1 MSDRQTLTRA
11 ERLRTIG
18 VIRRL
23 FSEGESRFV
32 YPFRIVWLP
41 AQAPATNRATA
52 SATAR
57 TTETAPITDQ
67 AQEAVQVC
75 ETARPSATAP
85 ATSQAPETA
94 PETDQVPANAQ
105 VGEIARA
112 PATAQATA
120 QGMANAQ
127 DATTA
132 QATAAPAPATA
143 GVGLRVLFS
152 VPKKYHK
159 RANRR
164 NLLRRR
170 TKEAYRLQ
178 KSLLQLD
185 KSYDIALIY
194 TSREVES
201 YDRIAHAVR
210 KIIDHL
216 NALGR

>member
-1 MSDRQTLTRA
+1 
-11 ERLRTIG
+11 
-18 VIRRL
+18 
-23 FSEGESRFV
+23 
-32 YPFRIVWLP
+32 
-41 AQAPATNRATA
+41 
-52 SATAR
+52 
-57 TTETAPITDQ
+57 
-67 AQEAVQVC
+67 
-75 ETARPSATAP
+75 
-85 ATSQAPETA
+85 
-94 PETDQVPANAQ
+94 
-105 VGEIARA
+105 
-112 PATAQATA
+112 
-120 QGMANAQ
+120 MANAQ

>member
-23 FSEGESRFV
+23 FGEGESRFV

-41 AQAPATNRATA
+41 AETGAATPATTHGTATA
-52 SATAR
+52 
-57 TTETAPITDQ
+57 Q
-67 AQEAVQVC
+67 AQAAVQVG
-75 ETARPSATAP
+75 EIVLPSATAQG
-85 ATSQAPETA
+85 A
-94 PETDQVPANAQ
+94 AN
-105 VGEIARA
+105 
-112 PATAQATA
+112 AQATA
-120 QGMANAQ
+120 P
-127 DATTA
+127 T
-132 QATAAPAPATA
+132 PATA
-143 GVGLRVLFS
+143 GTGLRILFS

-178 KSLLQLD
+178 KALLQLD
-185 KSYDIALIY
+185 KPYDIALIY

>member
-23 FSEGESRFV
+23 FGEGESRFV

-41 AQAPATNRATA
+41 AQDTETA
-52 SATAR
+52 QASKTVSALETVR
-57 TTETAPITDQ
+57 TTETAPATDQ
-67 AQEAVQVC
+67 AQAAV
-75 ETARPSATAP
+75 
-85 ATSQAPETA
+85 
-94 PETDQVPANAQ
+94 Q
-105 VGEIARA
+105 VGEIAL
-112 PATAQATA
+112 PSATA
-120 QGMANAQ
+120 QGA
-127 DATTA
+127 AT
-132 QATAAPAPATA
+132 APAPATA
-143 GVGLRVLFS
+143 GTGLRILFS

-178 KSLLQLD
+178 KSLLQLA
-185 KSYDIALIY
+185 KPYDIALIY

>member
-1 MSDRQTLTRA
+1 MSERQTLTRA

-23 FSEGESRFV
+23 FGEGESRFV

-41 AQAPATNRATA
+41 AQVSATDPAPASSRAA
-52 SATAR
+52 ANAPGSATAQAFTR
-57 TTETAPITDQ
+57 SRATVAATGPATTQAPTAVHASGNSQASTNLHVTDTV
-67 AQEAVQVC
+67 AESV
-75 ETARPSATAP
+75 
-85 ATSQAPETA
+85 TSQAPTAVQA
-94 PETDQVPANAQ
+94 PETV
-105 VGEIARA
+105 RS
-112 PATAQATA
+112 
-120 QGMANAQ
+120 
-127 DATTA
+127 
-132 QATAAPAPATA
+132 
-143 GVGLRVLFS
+143 GLRILFS

-178 KSLLQLD
+178 KSALRLAQP
-185 KSYDIALIY
+185 YDLALIY

>member
-23 FSEGESRFV
+23 FGEGESRFV

-41 AQAPATNRATA
+41 AQDTETA
-52 SATAR
+52 QASKTVSALETVR
-57 TTETAPITDQ
+57 TTETAPATDQ
-67 AQEAVQVC
+67 AQAAV
-75 ETARPSATAP
+75 
-85 ATSQAPETA
+85 
-94 PETDQVPANAQ
+94 Q
-105 VGEIARA
+105 VGEIAL
-112 PATAQATA
+112 PSATA
-120 QGMANAQ
+120 QGA
-127 DATTA
+127 
-132 QATAAPAPATA
+132 ATA
-143 GVGLRVLFS
+143 GTGLRILFS

-178 KSLLQLD
+178 KSLLQLA
-185 KSYDIALIY
+185 KPYDIALIY

>member
-11 ERLRTIG
+11 ERLRTLG

-41 AQAPATNRATA
+41 AEGPETVRAA
-52 SATAR
+52 A
-57 TTETAPITDQ
+57 
-67 AQEAVQVC
+67 AVQG
-75 ETARPSATAP
+75 TADT
-85 ATSQAPETA
+85 E
-94 PETDQVPANAQ
+94 
-105 VGEIARA
+105 G
-112 PATAQATA
+112 PATANDRDAVQA
-120 QGMANAQ
+120 QGI
-127 DATTA
+127 
-132 QATAAPAPATA
+132 APVPAVVGT
-143 GVGLRVLFS
+143 GLRILFS

-170 TKEAYRLQ
+170 IKEAYRLQ
-178 KSLLQLD
+178 KTLLQLA
-185 KSYDIALIY
+185 KPYDIALIY

-216 NALGR
+216 NVIGR

>member
-11 ERLRTIG
+11 ERLRTLG

-23 FSEGESRFV
+23 FGEGESRFV

-41 AQAPATNRATA
+41 AQAPE
-52 SATAR
+52 TAR
-57 TTETAPITDQ
+57 TTETIPATDQ
-67 AQEAVQVC
+67 V
-75 ETARPSATAP
+75 
-85 ATSQAPETA
+85 TA
-94 PETDQVPANAQ
+94 PET
-105 VGEIARA
+105 GR
-112 PATAQATA
+112 T
-120 QGMANAQ
+120 
-127 DATTA
+127 
-132 QATAAPAPATA
+132 
-143 GVGLRVLFS
+143 GLRILFS

-170 TKEAYRLQ
+170 AKEAYRLQ
-178 KSLLQLD
+178 KTLLQLA
-185 KSYDIALIY
+185 KPYDIAFIY

>member
-11 ERLRTIG
+11 ERLRTLG

-41 AQAPATNRATA
+41 AEP
-52 SATAR
+52 
-57 TTETAPITDQ
+57 
-67 AQEAVQVC
+67 
-75 ETARPSATAP
+75 
-85 ATSQAPETA
+85 
-94 PETDQVPANAQ
+94 
-105 VGEIARA
+105 
-112 PATAQATA
+112 
-120 QGMANAQ
+120 
-127 DATTA
+127 
-132 QATAAPAPATA
+132 PAPGTA
-143 GVGLRVLFS
+143 GLRILFS

-170 TKEAYRLQ
+170 TKEAYRQQ
-178 KSLLQLD
+178 KSLLQLAAP
-185 KSYDIALIY
+185 YDIALIY

-216 NALGR
+216 NALGH

>member
-1 MSDRQTLTRA
+1 MSDRPTLTRA

-23 FSEGESRFV
+23 FGEGESRFV

-41 AQAPATNRATA
+41 AQAP
-52 SATAR
+52 
-57 TTETAPITDQ
+57 TTG
-67 AQEAVQVC
+67 
-75 ETARPSATAP
+75 R
-85 ATSQAPETA
+85 
-94 PETDQVPANAQ
+94 
-105 VGEIARA
+105 
-112 PATAQATA
+112 
-120 QGMANAQ
+120 
-127 DATTA
+127 
-132 QATAAPAPATA
+132 
-143 GVGLRVLFS
+143 VGLRILFS

-170 TKEAYRLQ
+170 AKEAYRLQ
-178 KSLLQLD
+178 KALLQLAAP
-185 KSYDIALIY
+185 YDIARVY

>member
-1 MSDRQTLTRA
+1 MSIRQTLTRA

-23 FSEGESRFV
+23 FSDGESRFV

-41 AQAPATNRATA
+41 AESPEITRASANAQGTA
-52 SATAR
+52 DIEGSATAQDPGAVEAR
-57 TTETAPITDQ
+57 GIAPDP
-67 AQEAVQVC
+67 AV
-75 ETARPSATAP
+75 
-85 ATSQAPETA
+85 
-94 PETDQVPANAQ
+94 
-105 VGEIARA
+105 VG
-112 PATAQATA
+112 T
-120 QGMANAQ
+120 
-127 DATTA
+127 
-132 QATAAPAPATA
+132 
-143 GVGLRVLFS
+143 GLRILFS

-178 KSLLQLD
+178 KSLLQLA
-185 KSYDIALIY
+185 KPCDIALIY
-194 TSREVES
+194 TSREVEN

-210 KIIDHL
+210 KIIDLL

>member
-11 ERLRTIG
+11 ERLRTLG

-23 FSEGESRFV
+23 FGEGESRFV

-41 AQAPATNRATA
+41 AQDTETAQASGTAPGTAPTGTVPKTDQAQATVQVRKTARPSATA
-52 SATAR
+52 SETAR
-57 TTETAPITDQ
+57 TTETAP
-67 AQEAVQVC
+67 
-75 ETARPSATAP
+75 
-85 ATSQAPETA
+85 
-94 PETDQVPANAQ
+94 
-105 VGEIARA
+105 
-112 PATAQATA
+112 
-120 QGMANAQ
+120 
-127 DATTA
+127 
-132 QATAAPAPATA
+132 ATA
-143 GVGLRVLFS
+143 GTGLRVLFS

-210 KIIDHL
+210 NIIDHL

>member
-11 ERLRTIG
+11 ERLRTLG

-41 AQAPATNRATA
+41 A
-52 SATAR
+52 
-57 TTETAPITDQ
+57 
-67 AQEAVQVC
+67 EAG
-75 ETARPSATAP
+75 ATAP
-85 ATSQAPETA
+85 ATAQGA
-94 PETDQVPANAQ
+94 AN
-105 VGEIARA
+105 
-112 PATAQATA
+112 AQATA
-120 QGMANAQ
+120 V
-127 DATTA
+127 
-132 QATAAPAPATA
+132 APATD
-143 GVGLRVLFS
+143 GTGLRILFS

-170 TKEAYRLQ
+170 AKEAYRLQ
-178 KSLLQLD
+178 KRLLRLA
-185 KSYDIALIY
+185 KPCDIALIY

-210 KIIDHL
+210 KIIDHF